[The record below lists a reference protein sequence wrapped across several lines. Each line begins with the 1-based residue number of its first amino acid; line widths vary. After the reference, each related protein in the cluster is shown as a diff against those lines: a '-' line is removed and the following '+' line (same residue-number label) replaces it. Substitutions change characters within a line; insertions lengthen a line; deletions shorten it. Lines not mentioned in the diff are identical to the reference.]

1 MSVLHSIPETL
12 LQKAVWKCLSE
23 PSRVWQTVQ
32 GIRIQVLSPG
42 RISLFGGPDFQ
53 SFAILANGDILI
65 GSAEYH
71 RKSSDWI
78 LHKHAD
84 NKEFNSTIL
93 HIVSENDKD
102 IDEIPYTIIVH
113 EDEIKK
119 NLAGNSDA
127 SIDNSA
133 ESLMEIQYFALLR
146 LMRKSA
152 EAKKNIEKLGT
163 ISGIKEC
170 VHFFLESFEKK
181 RRRPLYT
188 NEQIRN
194 IGEDFIHSGIVC
206 ELLTANS
213 NPDIIEK
220 FSEFINNRFSVE
232 GDHLRRE
239 IFLNCLYPL
248 CISFLSQEKR
258 SEAFSWFWSVHA
270 LHPYGILKRQFPTIP
285 QEFLWQQQGMLE
297 YRRMHGER
305 GNISSEALQIYG
317 FDKVFSFFRDATE
330 TIVDDIPLR
339 NADYDIAEDLIEIE

>member
-1 MSVLHSIPETL
+1 MNMIQSVPETL
-12 LQKAVWKCLSE
+12 LQKAVWKCLTE

-32 GIRIQVLSPG
+32 GTYIQILSPG

-53 SFAILANGDILI
+53 SVAILAQGDIII
-65 GSAEYH
+65 GAAEYH

-78 LHKHAD
+78 LHKHSH
-84 NKEFNSTIL
+84 NEEFASTIL

-102 IDEIPYTIIVH
+102 IQEIPYTIIVN
-113 EDEIKK
+113 EEEIRKK
-119 NLAGNSDA
+119 LGNNSSV

-133 ESLMEIQYFALLR
+133 ESLVEIQYFALLR

-152 EAKKNIEKLGT
+152 EAKRNIEKFGKEN
-163 ISGIKEC
+163 GIREC
-170 VHFFLESFEKK
+170 LHYFMESFEKK
-181 RRRPLYT
+181 RRRPVYT
-188 NEQIRN
+188 TEQIQE
-194 IGEDFIHSGIVC
+194 IGESFLRSESVCAILNTDSDGEIV
-206 ELLTANS
+206 
-213 NPDIIEK
+213 EK
-220 FSEFINNRFSVE
+220 FGEFLEKRFSVE
-232 GDHLRRE
+232 GAHLRRE

-248 CISFLSQEKR
+248 SISFLSQEKR

-305 GNISSEALQIYG
+305 GNISSEALQVYG

-330 TIVDDIPLR
+330 SIVDDIPLR
-339 NADYDIAEDLIEIE
+339 NADYDIVDDLIDLE